1 MNKFTG
7 NTFSGQKGFT
17 LIELVVVI
25 VILGILAAT
34 AAPKFIDLTGDAK
47 AAVMR
52 GVEGSMVSAVSIIH
66 AKAIIDGQ
74 TSGDQTVEVKGVFYR
89 LHNGYPAARW
99 RGNGDGSSTANASSI
114 LGLLDIDSSA
124 TGDFRVTN
132 SDPARIQ
139 HSSAASSTTACRLVY
154 TRSTGIGVRPVIN
167 SDELDNC

>member
-1 MNKFTG
+1 MSKFTG
-7 NTFSGQKGFT
+7 STFSAQKGFT

-52 GVEGSMVSAVSIIH
+52 GVETSMVSAVSVIH
-66 AKAIIDGQ
+66 AKAIIDGK
-74 TSGDQTVEVKGVFYR
+74 TSGDQTVEVDDVFYR
-89 LHNGYPAARW
+89 LYNGYPAARW
-99 RGNGDGSSTANASSI
+99 AGTGDGSTAANASSI
-114 LGLLDIDSSA
+114 LGLLELDSTA

-132 SDPARIQ
+132 GDPSRIQ
-139 HSSAASSTTACRLVY
+139 HSSAASNTTACRLVY
-154 TRSTGIGVRPVIN
+154 TRSTGAGVRPVIN